1 MRGEVLLDQPLRGTR
16 EPRIDDWVLPCAD
29 ASVVSGKANAIRRT
43 SAQVAML
50 DIVAHRHIVLVAF
63 RMCVSRA
70 GRSQWSTS
78 DGAR

>member
-1 MRGEVLLDQPLRGTR
+1 MAILTH
-16 EPRIDDWVLPCAD
+16 

-43 SAQVAML
+43 SSQVAML
-50 DIVAHRHIVLVAF
+50 DIVAYRHIVLAAF

-70 GRSQWSTS
+70 GRSQWLMS